1 MGADEV
7 SSHDASACFS
17 DEEWKLLQDWQKEL
31 YKNVMKEIHQALISL
46 GPLIATTV
54 SSLRAKE
61 KEELYPLDKQDS
73 ESRQGVN
80 RLLGDRMAN
89 TDVSFRIKREVPQ
102 RLNNL
107 QDSEGSARNDCVL
120 TGDPT
125 VGPDLLFR
133 INYEEPLHLNHPQDS
148 GGRERDER
156 VSGGFPVLN
165 NDVSLRKEE
174 PVSVSIDHRGTEP
187 VARSNN
193 HNSGYEVVSFQIK
206 DEEEVYFIEDKDTR
220 RIPATEASLG
230 NESVNRKRKFG
241 DSFKSSE
248 KTSPCAFPGKINAAD
263 EQNSNM
269 QANSRR
275 DMWPECNWNPREE
288 ETAECESSFSN
299 TVFLNLHQ
307 RIPEIGGSEK
317 YNEYTSNMG
326 TLQISKDLPSTPQ
339 NQRTFTEADKNFNSK
354 GELSRDIGN
363 NSNMRPYACSECD
376 KSFIQKRYLTTH
388 YRIHSG
394 EKPYLCIFCHK
405 RFHRKDNLDKH
416 IRIHTGERP
425 YTCTKCEK
433 TFIQRSH
440 LTEHQRK
447 HT

>member
-230 NESVNRKRKFG
+230 DESTKRKKKVG
-241 DSFKSSE
+241 DFTKGYERTTAGVCS
-248 KTSPCAFPGKINAAD
+248 GKINTMAPQSSYMEGNYARQMRAD
-263 EQNSNM
+263 CDQ
-269 QANSRR
+269 QVG
-275 DMWPECNWNPREE
+275 EE
-288 ETAECESSFSN
+288 RAAECESSFSN
-299 TVFLNLHQ
+299 PIRSYEERRNPESGASDTYIEYDSSLLH
-307 RIPEIGGSEK
+307 
-317 YNEYTSNMG
+317 Y
-326 TLQISKDLPSTPQ
+326 LPSTQ
-339 NQRTFTEADKNFNSK
+339 QHRTPYTRSEAERTCSPT
-354 GELSRDIGN
+354 GQATSPMRTHLRV
-363 NSNMRPYACSECD
+363 RPYACSECE
-376 KSFIQKRYLTTH
+376 KSFFHKSHLTTH
-388 YRIHSG
+388 QRIHSG

-425 YTCTKCEK
+425 YTCTRCEK

-447 HT
+447 PT